1 MKLIKGKPA
10 VVDLRRIQELVT
22 TLIKRSRFKIT
33 KRIQPERFLKSS
45 MIILF
50 RSFNSLNTAIF
61 WNFNFD
67 NFFCSYTNVQ
77 DTTIE
82 NNLFSKLKH
91 WYLNSNLMRQC
102 FCKLSAAIF
111 PWNHSCSLFSTVNVQ
126 CFPLVI
132 LVKNEFLLYI
142 NLAVIYFRMHSTVMK
157 AKFIQ

>member
-67 NFFCSYTNVQ
+67 LTL
-77 DTTIE
+77 I
-82 NNLFSKLKH
+82 
-91 WYLNSNLMRQC
+91 
-102 FCKLSAAIF
+102 
-111 PWNHSCSLFSTVNVQ
+111 
-126 CFPLVI
+126 
-132 LVKNEFLLYI
+132 
-142 NLAVIYFRMHSTVMK
+142 
-157 AKFIQ
+157 